1 MCVDVQV
8 TEHIKTSKEQINSI
22 EEKRKKKIDK
32 NIKHENII
40 KTEHKFHQISPEK
53 KKKLKKKGD
62 EC

>member
-1 MCVDVQV
+1 MCRCASDR
-8 TEHIKTSKEQINSI
+8 THKDIKRTDKFYRR
-22 EEKRKKKIDK
+22 EEKKKIDK